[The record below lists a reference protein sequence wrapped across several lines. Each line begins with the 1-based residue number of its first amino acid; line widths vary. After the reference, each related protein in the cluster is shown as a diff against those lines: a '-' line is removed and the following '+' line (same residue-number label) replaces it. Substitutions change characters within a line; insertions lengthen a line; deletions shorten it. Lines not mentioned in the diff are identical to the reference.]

1 MILTT
6 GSGQYT
12 GADPGGA
19 HEAPSLKLE
28 KIRFF
33 GVKSWFFSRNTPKI
47 FAPPFVRRNF
57 FKCAPPNLKSW
68 IRPCIV
74 SDDEVGIFYK
84 KKKSYI
90 LGQWWVLQFCVD
102 DAAPEHWAPPCC
114 GDGFVQDLNFCCVP
128 PPQVTVHVF
137 HDDHEV
143 YPPSTEI
150 DRLSLEKHHIID

>member
-1 MILTT
+1 MTFRNIVPQWQNQPWVMTSINTCTTDLKTSNRIVTIGIYILSFLIKTSSDT
-6 GSGQYT
+6 YYCCLFLF
-12 GADPGGA
+12 
-19 HEAPSLKLE
+19 EYC
-28 KIRFF
+28 
-33 GVKSWFFSRNTPKI
+33 I
-47 FAPPFVRRNF
+47 F
-57 FKCAPPNLKSW
+57 
-68 IRPCIV
+68 IV

-84 KKKSYI
+84 NKSYI